1 MGAIGLVIRAEARQR
16 WRAWLALVLLVSL
29 VGGVV
34 LAAAAAGRR
43 TDSAFPSFLAAHGFD
58 AAVYTT
64 EPWPR
69 RVKLAEVTSVT
80 ELIGPDT
87 GQPTCSCARPIEPSD
102 FGVIYSPPNQRSLS
116 KLVSGHLPDPS
127 APDQVLASFTLQQ
140 DEGVQLGTVIHVPF
154 YSSTQASAFNNAIGA
169 PPRPDGPMVA
179 FRVVGF
185 EATEYEFPSGTA
197 PSYDL
202 YTTAAFAR
210 MVLPRTA
217 LGYVYAVR
225 LRHGAADLARFDAQ
239 VRALGASASNED
251 AAVTSVEASIHPQ
264 AIGWWVLAALAA
276 IVGLAVLGQA
286 LVRQRIVEAEDYP
299 KMAALGADRRQLLA
313 LGLARNFVVGFL
325 GAAGALVVSTALSPL
340 APLGEARVAE
350 TDTGVTFDPLVLLLG
365 ALVTVALV
373 FALGVWPALRAART
387 LPSDNRTRTP
397 RPSIVAGRLAAMGAP
412 PSAVIG
418 VRNAFERRS
427 GEATVPVGSAV
438 LGTILAVIALCGTG
452 VFGASLSHLTA
463 TPRLYGDAFQLNFTD
478 PNGSGPDAALLKRLE
493 HDPAVTGI
501 TEGLAVEV
509 SVDKVAVGAVAATPV
524 RGGLLLSS
532 VDGHAPIG
540 DRQIGLG
547 AATMRQVGA
556 HLGSAVRVSV
566 PAPLGGTRTSVFRVV
581 SQISFPSLGGVV
593 SLGTGAAL
601 TIAGYEHAACPLGPS
616 RTACLRALL
625 SGPTSGGLLVS
636 VVPGRRGQAAV
647 DRYLSAYQSIA
658 ALPITP
664 TSLVNFGEA
673 VNFPLI
679 FGGVLAVSGA
689 ATLLHLLV
697 VSVSRRRREMGLLR
711 ALGFVNRQIVATI
724 AWQATAVALVGVV
737 VGVPI
742 GSVLGRWVWNAFAS
756 NLGAVPVPVVQTW
769 FLAAVVLGILVA
781 ANLLA
786 VAPALAA
793 RRSRPQ
799 QLLRAQ

>member
-1 MGAIGLVIRAEARQR
+1 
-16 WRAWLALVLLVSL
+16 
-29 VGGVV
+29 
-34 LAAAAAGRR
+34 
-43 TDSAFPSFLAAHGFD
+43 
-58 AAVYTT
+58 
-64 EPWPR
+64 
-69 RVKLAEVTSVT
+69 
-80 ELIGPDT
+80 
-87 GQPTCSCARPIEPSD
+87 
-102 FGVIYSPPNQRSLS
+102 
-116 KLVSGHLPDPS
+116 
-127 APDQVLASFTLQQ
+127 
-140 DEGVQLGTVIHVPF
+140 
-154 YSSTQASAFNNAIGA
+154 
-169 PPRPDGPMVA
+169 
-179 FRVVGF
+179 
-185 EATEYEFPSGTA
+185 
-197 PSYDL
+197 
-202 YTTAAFAR
+202 
-210 MVLPRTA
+210 
-217 LGYVYAVR
+217 
-225 LRHGAADLARFDAQ
+225 
-239 VRALGASASNED
+239 
-251 AAVTSVEASIHPQ
+251 VTSVEASIHPQ

-286 LVRQRIVEAEDYP
+286 LVRQSIVEAEDYP